1 MVHPSNCN
9 LDDMIL
15 TVFQL
20 CTWRLAVCRAK
31 VLPVFTPTEHL
42 LKKATPETP
51 EWEVYAEAVRE
62 VMCEHGKLKKTNMTF
77 PEYIHYW
84 NYLQFKTDDY
94 TFREKKVQ

>member
-1 MVHPSNCN
+1 M
-9 LDDMIL
+9 
-15 TVFQL
+15 
-20 CTWRLAVCRAK
+20 
-31 VLPVFTPTEHL
+31 
-42 LKKATPETP
+42 
-51 EWEVYAEAVRE
+51 YAEAVRE